1 MENEFIIK
9 LNELLQQE
17 DLLLISKEVG
27 QLKSSFDDWL
37 LHSEGKQQ
45 DETIKAK
52 EKGETIEPID
62 YAIIQ
67 ALFREMFKK

>member
-17 DLLLISKEVG
+17 DLLSISKEVG

-37 LHSEGKQQ
+37 LHSEGKQ
-45 DETIKAK
+45 
-52 EKGETIEPID
+52 
-62 YAIIQ
+62 
-67 ALFREMFKK
+67 